1 MDTDTTGCQSADW
14 CLAVTDTGQDSSV
27 NTTAPGPERR
37 SRFARRGT
45 RLACVLASIALAGGG
60 GVVAAAWHPEIIKAA
75 LGVKENSGT
84 PQDQSSTLWVGADTL
99 SSDALMILIPVV
111 SLASAIGG
119 IMWALGSQRGQG
131 IVIGALIAGVSVVMI
146 KTIVQ

>member
-1 MDTDTTGCQSADW
+1 M
-14 CLAVTDTGQDSSV
+14 
-27 NTTAPGPERR
+27 NTTTPSPGPRR
-37 SRFARRGT
+37 GLARRGIA
-45 RLACVLASIALAGGG
+45 RLACLLACVALAGSGA
-60 GVVAAAWHPEIIKAA
+60 VVAVAWHPEIIKSA
-75 LGVKENSGT
+75 LGGTDNSGIPT
-84 PQDQSSTLWVGADTL
+84 DQSGTLWSGVNTL

-131 IVIGALIAGVSVVMI
+131 IVMGALIAGVAVVMI